1 MRVANSGGT
10 GKDSFGRDSLVSLDS
25 LNVCEVVEIFGNEDN
40 GEISFLDSLKVCAT
54 VEILGNGGSGFERRS
69 TFELGFL

>member
-1 MRVANSGGT
+1 VRVAGSGGT
-10 GKDSFGRDSLVSLDS
+10 GKDSFGRDSL
-25 LNVCEVVEIFGNEDN
+25 NVCEDVGIFGNEDS